1 MNLLDLIVLIPI
13 SYFAVM
19 GFKNGL
25 IREVL
30 GITGIFLSVFL
41 TFNYMEPV
49 SSLMKQLAPIDP
61 EYLPFVSGLIIFIG
75 TLAAVQM
82 IAWAIKK
89 FLEKVN
95 LSTVNRIFGLIF
107 GTLKSSII
115 ISALLILLSGFRVPG
130 DEIRQNS
137 VSYPFLIQIAPA
149 TFNIVSTVYPGSE
162 DFADTIKKTVKD
174 YNPLENLL
182 NEKK

>member
-13 SYFAVM
+13 GYFAVM

-49 SSLMKQLAPIDP
+49 SSVMIQFVPMEP
-61 EYLPFVSGLIIFIG
+61 EYIPFLSGLLIFVG
-75 TLAAVQM
+75 TLAAVQL

-95 LSTVNRIFGLIF
+95 LSMANRVLGLIF

-115 ISALLILLSGFRVPG
+115 ISVLLILFSGFQVPT
-130 DEIRQNS
+130 DDIRKSS

-162 DFADTIKKTVKD
+162 DFANTIKKTVKD

-182 NEKK
+182 TE